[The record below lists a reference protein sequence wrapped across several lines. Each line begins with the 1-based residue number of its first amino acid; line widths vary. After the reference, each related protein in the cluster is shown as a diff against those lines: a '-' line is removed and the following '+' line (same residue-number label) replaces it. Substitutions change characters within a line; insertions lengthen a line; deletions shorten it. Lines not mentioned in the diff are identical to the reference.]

1 MYFSILNEINT
12 QIWVLIELSVTQI
25 WVKSLNKRCTWTQ
38 HLVSSLILKWIN
50 YQNRSKS
57 YSRWTIM
64 NKKGVFRPIPIEWK
78 HSVLFTLR
86 IEDSLSSVEWKFHSI
101 GCGQKLRKYWVKSE
115 WNFTHF
121 FYSVIYKILKW
132 LTYWLITI
140 LLKPLNVR
148 SSILAYR
155 LILGCR
161 GSIRRDFS
169 KFQFQEGETTPQIL
183 QYFLFK
189 KRSSFRKNA

>member
-57 YSRWTIM
+57 YSKWTIM

-121 FYSVIYKILKW
+121 FYSVFNLLSVLKEYS
-132 LTYWLITI
+132 TVR
-140 LLKPLNVR
+140 LKYN
-148 SSILAYR
+148 
-155 LILGCR
+155 
-161 GSIRRDFS
+161 
-169 KFQFQEGETTPQIL
+169 K
-183 QYFLFK
+183 QYNFATK
-189 KRSSFRKNA
+189 KKLREKRW